1 MKFIGQHTD
10 GSLYTMPDTA
20 IHINKRPFFIPP
32 YAEPCLCQYEVA
44 LRISR
49 LGKNI
54 GQRWAHRYYDAVTL
68 VANMHTPSLPPSQGY
83 GFDDA
88 VSIGEWQPLDTLTPE
103 QQERAA
109 SLIAEASRFFT
120 LRQGDIL
127 LLEPHGKPFPVHI
140 GDRIEMPPYLA
151 FNIK

>member
-1 MKFIGQHTD
+1 MKFVAQHAD
-10 GSLYTMPDTA
+10 GSIYTMPDTA

-32 YAEPCLCQYEVA
+32 YAEPCLCQLVYAV
-44 LRISR
+44 RISR

-54 GQRWAHRYYDAVTL
+54 GQRWAHRYYDAITM
-68 VANMHTPSLPPSQGY
+68 VANMYTPALPPSQGY

-88 VSIGEWQPLDTLTPE
+88 VSIGEWQAVSELTE
-103 QQERAA
+103 QQKYRVDQ
-109 SLIAEASRFFT
+109 LIAEASRFFT

-127 LLEPHGKPFPVHI
+127 LFEPYNEPLHVKI
-140 GDRIEMPPYLA
+140 GDRIDIPPYLA

>member
-1 MKFIGQHTD
+1 MKFLAQHAD
-10 GSLYTMPDTA
+10 GSIYMMPDTA

-32 YAEPCLCQYEVA
+32 FASPCICQIEA
-44 LRISR
+44 AIRICR

-54 GQRWAHRYYDAVTL
+54 GERWAHRYYDAATL
-68 VANMHTPSLPPSQGY
+68 VANMYTPSLPPSQGY

-88 VSIGEWQPLDTLTPE
+88 VSIGEWQEVETLSAE
-103 QQERAA
+103 QQEKAA
-109 SLIAEASRFFT
+109 SLIAEASKYFT

-127 LLEPHGKPFPVHI
+127 LLGPTEETFTVNI
-140 GDRIEMPPYLA
+140 GDRIERAPYLA